1 MRDLMGA
8 SRTVAS
14 ILGVVAISAGLAA
27 CGGGEKKAPPP
38 KPTLTITAATVVQTA
53 LPRTVDASGTIAA
66 WQEVPVGSEAGGLE
80 VTHVYVDEG
89 SYVREGQV
97 IVKLDDRLLRAQV
110 ASAQATVN
118 QTANALKRA
127 QELSAKGYLSRAAL
141 DAAVANHGVA
151 SAALSE
157 ARVRLDQTNVRAPVS
172 GQITSRSVVKG
183 QIVAAGAEL
192 FRLVRQ
198 SQIEL
203 NAQVPEAE
211 LRFVRPGMT
220 ATVTGDQQAGA
231 VGTVRLVTPQVDPQ
245 TRLGFAR
252 ISLPVN
258 SGFRPGNF
266 ARAEINVGAMPA
278 NVVPSAAIVYREG
291 KPGVYVIDA
300 NSRVHFR
307 PVKLGDRSG
316 GMVALDEGV
325 APGQR
330 VAVQGAGFLSEGNL
344 VTVGAPRAARA
355 AAPARPA
362 AR

>member
-1 MRDLMGA
+1 MRDQLGA

-14 ILGVVAISAGLAA
+14 ILGVLALAALAA
-27 CGGGEKKAPPP
+27 CGGGEQKTTAP
-38 KPTLTITAATVVQTA
+38 KPTLTITAATVAQTA

-80 VTHVYVDEG
+80 ATNVYVDEG
-89 SYVREGQV
+89 SFVREGQV

-118 QTANALKRA
+118 QAANALKRA
-127 QELSAKGYLSRAAL
+127 QDLSAKGYLSRAAL
-141 DAAVANHGVA
+141 DNAVANHAVA
-151 SAALSE
+151 AAALSE

-220 ATVTGDQQAGA
+220 AAVSGDQQAGA

-245 TRLGFAR
+245 TRLGLVR
-252 ISLPVN
+252 ISLPLN

-278 NVVPSAAIVYREG
+278 NVVPAAAIVYREG
-291 KPGVYVIDA
+291 KPGVYVVDA

-316 GMVALDEGV
+316 DMVALDEGV
-325 APGQR
+325 TPGQR
-330 VAVQGAGFLSEGNL
+330 VAVKGAGFLAEGNL
-344 VTVGAPRAARA
+344 VTVGAPRNDAT
-355 AAPARPA
+355 PARPA
-362 AR
+362 AK

>member
-1 MRDLMGA
+1 MRDQLGA

-14 ILGVVAISAGLAA
+14 IFGVLALAALAA
-27 CGGGEKKAPPP
+27 CGGGEKKAPAP

-80 VTHVYVDEG
+80 ATNVYVDEG
-89 SYVREGQV
+89 SFVREGQV

-118 QTANALKRA
+118 QAANALKRA

-141 DAAVANHGVA
+141 DNAVANHAVA
-151 SAALSE
+151 AAALSE

-183 QIVAAGAEL
+183 QIVAAGTEL

-220 ATVTGDQQAGA
+220 AAVSGDQQAGA

-245 TRLGFAR
+245 TRLGLVR
-252 ISLPVN
+252 ISLPLN

-278 NVVPSAAIVYREG
+278 NVVPAAAIVYREG

-316 GMVALDEGV
+316 DRVALEEGV

-330 VAVQGAGFLSEGNL
+330 VAVKGAGFLAEGNL
-344 VTVGAPRAARA
+344 VTVGAPRND

-362 AR
+362 AK